1 MRTFFRLKNWIFLG
15 KYWKFFSWVGKKIL
29 SRNSFVWKIDFL
41 VRKSVFLFE
50 KIEVCFSRNLFIWV
64 LQVTSS
70 LLLVAGAG
78 DLKKHHVKIKFHPG
92 TKGNSILIISTN

>member
-41 VRKSVFLFE
+41 VRKSVFLLE
-50 KIEVCFSRNLFIWV
+50 KFGVCFSRNLFIWV
-64 LQVTSS
+64 LKK
-70 LLLVAGAG
+70 